1 MQSSKVFIN
10 IAELETQNS
19 KHFALDIALGRMFV
33 GLWEELVIQ
42 YYEMVQWL

>member
-33 GLWEELVIQ
+33 GLWETL
-42 YYEMVQWL
+42 EMKYWAMVKRL